1 MVSVNY
7 LCTFII
13 FFSPGGFHTGIP
25 FKQTIAF
32 VFSFLRCPVLPLC
45 SQRIIRCTP
54 LSEDFVDIC
63 NADNVWL
70 IVPLR
75 GTQMDAHTAQK
86 DRWTHTRTHAH
97 THAHTRTHTRARAL
111 TQTLQERE
119 REGNEVYCVCILGYS
134 KWRNWR
140 AICITGWTWWK
151 RKWKVSGV
159 SIYFNSLSLYNAK
172 CCLFVFSMMYLW
184 VIFILYFMPI
194 SNPVSRFVILCVCFC
209 ALYFTHARK
218 EQRETSI
225 ICIQFRTWRNDQ

>member
-1 MVSVNY
+1 MNTHTHT
-7 LCTFII
+7 CTHART
-13 FFSPGGFHTGIP
+13 HTH
-25 FKQTIAF
+25 THTRA
-32 VFSFLRCPVLPLC
+32 RA
-45 SQRIIRCTP
+45 R
-54 LSEDFVDIC
+54 
-63 NADNVWL
+63 
-70 IVPLR
+70 
-75 GTQMDAHTAQK
+75 AHARTHA
-86 DRWTHTRTHAH
+86 RTHTRTPVRTWTNGCTHARAHINTH
-97 THAHTRTHTRARAL
+97 THTHTHIHTHIYAHAHAHTRTHTRARAL

-225 ICIQFRTWRNDQ
+225 ICIQFRTRRNDQ